1 MSKRG
6 FIEPLV
12 QKSTPSIIADKLRLA
27 IGHGELPAGSQLYEA
42 ELARELGVSR
52 GPLREGMQ
60 RLTQEG
66 LLISIR
72 NRGLFVIEMTPENVR
87 DMYLARGAIERVAAE
102 HIMQGDP
109 TDATE
114 ALLGVVATMEK
125 ASSRKQV
132 SRMTEADMTFHQT
145 LVEWAHSPRLSRIHA
160 TLLTETRM
168 CIKALE
174 ESYRF
179 SDDRVEEHRAIAEA
193 IGEGDSAVTDRLLI
207 AHMEDA
213 VRRLSG
219 TTVAAAGS
227 LNRTP
232 LA

>member
-6 FIEPLV
+6 YIEPLV
-12 QKSTPSIIADKLRLA
+12 QQSTPSIIAEKLRLA

-72 NRGLFVIEMTPENVR
+72 NRGLFVIQMTPENVR

-102 HIMQGDP
+102 HIMRGDP
-109 TDATE
+109 TDAVD
-114 ALLGVVATMEK
+114 ALLAVVETMDK
-125 ASSRKQV
+125 AGARKQV

-145 LVEWAHSPRLSRIHA
+145 LVSWARSPRLSRIHE
-160 TLLTETRM
+160 TLLTETRL
-168 CIKALE
+168 CITALE

-179 SDDRVEEHRAIAEA
+179 SDDRVEEHRAIAQA
-193 IGEGDSAVTDRLLI
+193 IGARDSALTDRLLI
-207 AHMEDA
+207 AHMDDA
-213 VRRLSG
+213 VRRLTISP
-219 TTVAAAGS
+219 AAASGS
-227 LNRTP
+227 
-232 LA
+232 

>member
-1 MSKRG
+1 MTTRG

-12 QKSTPSIIADKLRLA
+12 QKSTPSIIAEKLRLA
-27 IGHGELPAGSQLYEA
+27 IGHGELPAGTQLYEA

-72 NRGLFVIEMTPENVR
+72 NRGLFVIQMTPENVR
-87 DMYLARGAIERVAAE
+87 DMYVARSAIERAAAE
-102 HIMQGDP
+102 QIMQRDP
-109 TDATE
+109 ADASE
-114 ALLGVVATMEK
+114 ALLSVVDTMVN
-125 ASSRKQV
+125 ASARKQR

-145 LVEWAHSPRLSRIHA
+145 LVSHAHSTRLSRIHE

-168 CIKALE
+168 CITALE

-179 SDDRVEEHRAIAEA
+179 SDDRVAEHRDIAEA
-193 IGEGDSAVTDRLLI
+193 LGAGDTALTDRLLI

-213 VRRLSG
+213 VRRL
-219 TTVAAAGS
+219 TTAVA
-227 LNRTP
+227 TP
-232 LA
+232 AS